1 MSLKKLLLIVAI
13 AAGAVLISGCMAATA
28 VKSQDGKAYVASG
41 NIFGTNMYYCDASD
55 GNPECWPVT
64 EEERE

>member
-1 MSLKKLLLIVAI
+1 MTLKKLLLVAAVAVGALLLTGCI
-13 AAGAVLISGCMAATA
+13 ANTQ
-28 VKSQDGKAYVASG
+28 VKSQDGKAYVVSG
-41 NIFGTNMYYCDASD
+41 HIFGTNMYYCDASD